1 MYNIIDFDFN
11 KYIIF
16 INKGESVMLKKKQ
29 IFVGKVKKCRNYDI
43 YMRGKDESIDN
54 VENINSYA
62 VLIKVGNKRYIWVNM
77 LNFFEGFMVNMGYEI
92 KVLGNYP
99 KKDGDL
105 FVDDSDLIPYYDNCD
120 NQNIGVKRL
129 KTKVLMDSRI
139 PGAIDN

>member
-1 MYNIIDFDFN
+1 
-11 KYIIF
+11 
-16 INKGESVMLKKKQ
+16 MLKKKQ

-43 YMRGKDESIDN
+43 YMRSGDESIDN

-77 LNFFEGFMVNMGYEI
+77 LNFFEDFMVNMGYEI
-92 KVLGNYP
+92 KVLCNYP

-105 FVDDSDLIPYYDNCD
+105 FVDDSDLVPYYDNCD

-129 KTKVLMDSRI
+129 KNIVLMDSRL

>member
-1 MYNIIDFDFN
+1 
-11 KYIIF
+11 
-16 INKGESVMLKKKQ
+16 MLKKKQ